1 MGFYKHKNNQEADT
15 AELSSNVNIPS
26 EVDLEPVTIEDVIG
40 QDITNSEFQET
51 SKDLKDAIETSDELE
66 SVGSEVQEE
75 LDAVNERLESEE
87 PIDPVDVAIVNES
100 LQHYNKLLG
109 LTRESVNLS
118 LENVRNNSRESMEGL
133 KLELEGIGEKIKE
146 YTKKAWDKIVEL
158 FKKFIDFLFNIRKIL
173 SRKIQNIL
181 TNGLEIPDKEFELT
195 HKERVIL
202 SFGFKYLVDSYTNAI
217 EVLSQAAGK
226 AGEKL
231 LKADTNI
238 SAEESD
244 AIADEAHDLLL
255 NTAKQIKPEDNNPNI
270 NMKLLLR
277 NIKSSFPSETML
289 ALLPYNSNEETGSV
303 SAIAITITSKTG
315 TTGFVESTNVNFDDI
330 SAIQEFSVLVDKVYR
345 DKDYLTKEVNTL
357 KSLKDWNKAYLDN
370 LFKLGTLIA
379 KRQDDHMSWSSFE
392 NINRQSAMYYGT
404 LEHCKK
410 VIKTVLLLGKHYI
423 NTVDCFVKYIDKHF
437 VKHSDSKSVAT
448 V

>member
-1 MGFYKHKNNQEADT
+1 MGFYKINKKLNLENDVE
-15 AELSSNVNIPS
+15 
-26 EVDLEPVTIEDVIG
+26 EVIIEEPATVEDVVE

-51 SKDLKDAIETSDELE
+51 SKDLEDAIDTSDELE

-87 PIDPVDVAIVNES
+87 PIDSVDVTIVNES
-100 LQHYNKLLG
+100 IQHYSKLLG

-118 LENVRNNSRESMEGL
+118 LEDVRNNSRESMEGL
-133 KLELEGIGEKIKE
+133 KVELEGIGAKIKE
-146 YTKKAWDKIVEL
+146 YAKKAWDKIVEL
-158 FKKFIDFLFNIRKIL
+158 FKKLMDFLFDIRKFL

-195 HKERVIL
+195 HKERVVL
-202 SFGFKYLVDSYTNAI
+202 TFGFKYLIDSYTKTI
-217 EVLSQAAGK
+217 EVLSQAVGK

-231 LKADTNI
+231 LKVDINI

-244 AIADEAHDLLL
+244 AIANEAHDILL
-255 NTAKQIKPEDNNPNI
+255 NTAKQLKPEDNNPNI

-277 NIKSSFPSETML
+277 NIKNSFPGETML
-289 ALLPYNSNEETGSV
+289 ALLPYNSNEQTGSV
-303 SAIAITITSKTG
+303 AAIAITITSKTG
-315 TTGFVESTNVNFDDI
+315 TTGFVESTNVNFDDVKT
-330 SAIQEFSVLVDKVYR
+330 IQEFSVLVDKVYR

-423 NTVDCFVKYIDKHF
+423 STVDCFVKYIDKHF
-437 VKHSDSKSVAT
+437 TKHSDSTAVAQG
-448 V
+448 

>member
-1 MGFYKHKNNQEADT
+1 MGFYKTTKKLNLEN
-15 AELSSNVNIPS
+15 
-26 EVDLEPVTIEDVIG
+26 EVEEVIIEEPATIENVVE

-51 SKDLKDAIETSDELE
+51 SKDLEEAIETSDELE
-66 SVGSEVQEE
+66 SVGSGVQEE

-87 PIDPVDVAIVNES
+87 PIDPVDVTVVNES
-100 LQHYNKLLG
+100 IQHYSKLLG

-118 LENVRNNSRESMEGL
+118 LEDVRNNTRESMEGL
-133 KLELEGIGEKIKE
+133 KVELEGIGEKIKE

-158 FKKFIDFLFNIRKIL
+158 FKKLMDFLFDIRKFL

-195 HKERVIL
+195 HKERVVL
-202 SFGFKYLVDSYTNAI
+202 TFGFKYLIDTYTKTI
-217 EVLSQAAGK
+217 EVLSQATGK

-231 LKADTNI
+231 LKVDTNI
-238 SAEESD
+238 PSEQAD
-244 AIADEAHDLLL
+244 AIANEAHDILL
-255 NTAKQIKPEDNNPNI
+255 NTAKQLKPDDNNPNI
-270 NMKLLLR
+270 NMKMLLR
-277 NIKSSFPSETML
+277 NIKNAFPGETML
-289 ALLPYNSNEETGSV
+289 ALLPYNSNEQTGSV
-303 SAIAITITSKTG
+303 AAIAITITSKTG
-315 TTGFVESTNVNFDDI
+315 TTGFVESTNVNFDDVKT
-330 SAIQEFSVLVDKVYR
+330 IQEFSALVDKVYR

-357 KSLKDWNKAYLDN
+357 KSLKDWNKTYLDN

-423 NTVDCFVKYIDKHF
+423 STVDCFVKYIDKHF
-437 VKHSDSKSVAT
+437 TKHSDSTTVAQG
-448 V
+448 